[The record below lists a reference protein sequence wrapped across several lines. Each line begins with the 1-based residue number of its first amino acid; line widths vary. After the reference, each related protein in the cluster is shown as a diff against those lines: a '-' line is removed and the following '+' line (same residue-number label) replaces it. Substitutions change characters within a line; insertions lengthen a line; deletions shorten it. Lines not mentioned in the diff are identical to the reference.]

1 MRSKTKASAYTPP
14 VATASRKGVDRPR
27 PLWSALLR
35 SPWLW
40 VAAVVALI
48 TSPMLFLSA
57 LVVGLT
63 ASIVGGA
70 LWCTRRRAWLLA
82 GGMGLVLGALPY
94 SLAALRALNP

>member
-1 MRSKTKASAYTPP
+1 MNTPVAKASRT
-14 VATASRKGVDRPR
+14 GVDQPR

-40 VAAVVALI
+40 VAGVAALI
-48 TSPMLFLSA
+48 TSPMLFLSS

-70 LWCTRRRAWLLA
+70 LWGTRRRAWLLA
-82 GGMGLVLGALPY
+82 GGIGLVLGALPY

>member
-1 MRSKTKASAYTPP
+1 MNTP
-14 VATASRKGVDRPR
+14 VATASRNGVDQAR

-40 VAAVVALI
+40 VAGVVALA
-48 TSPMLFLSA
+48 TSPMLFLSS

-70 LWCTRRRAWLLA
+70 LWGTRKRAWLLA
-82 GGMGLVLGALPY
+82 GGIGLVLGALPY
-94 SLAALRALNP
+94 SLAALRVLIS